1 MSQYSFKTAINTVY
15 FTLFKK
21 KEIEGVRISSH
32 IIHSKE
38 EKKDCFYKEFVHF
51 QLEKCFNDLGTLE
64 MFFIYLFIVLN
75 LHYTKIPKKQLL
87 QL

>member
-32 IIHSKE
+32 IIHSKD
-38 EKKDCFYKEFVHF
+38 KKKIAFIRNSFI
-51 QLEKCFNDLGTLE
+51 FN
-64 MFFIYLFIVLN
+64 
-75 LHYTKIPKKQLL
+75 
-87 QL
+87 